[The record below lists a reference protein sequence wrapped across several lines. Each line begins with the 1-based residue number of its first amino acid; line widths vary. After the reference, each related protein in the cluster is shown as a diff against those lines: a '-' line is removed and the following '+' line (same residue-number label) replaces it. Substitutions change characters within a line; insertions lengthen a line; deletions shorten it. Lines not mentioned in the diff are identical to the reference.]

1 MLYGKAE
8 KCYEDNTTEQYDE
21 RKMEGD
27 SLAVMQDNFELR
39 SEYRERGMS
48 CWKQS
53 IPVRENSKNKLGN
66 VGMLGPTIEIQHE
79 P

>member
-1 MLYGKAE
+1 MKTLLNNMMKG
-8 KCYEDNTTEQYDE
+8 
-21 RKMEGD
+21 RWGD
-27 SLAVMQDNFELR
+27 GLAVKQDNFELR

-53 IPVRENSKNKLGN
+53 IPVREKSKNKLGN
-66 VGMLGPTIEIQHE
+66 VGMLGLTTEIQHE